1 MTSCHGGAPRALGPC
16 DATVALAGNPNVGK
30 SSLFNALTGSQALV
44 ANYPGKT
51 VELQW
56 GVAETGGRR
65 IAVVDLPGCY
75 DLEGASE
82 DQRLAADVLHGDG
95 VDAVVL
101 VVDAG
106 NLARN
111 LFLALQVIARGTPA
125 VVALNLVDQA
135 EAAGKV
141 VDPEALSRELGVPV
155 VRTVAS
161 RGEGAGQV

>member
-1 MTSCHGGAPRALGPC
+1 MSVPLADAGSPSSCRWGTRGTPSGTRSPGTCWSGGVRMTSCHGGAPRALGPC
-16 DATVALAGNPNVGK
+16 DAPVALAGDPN
-30 SSLFNALTGSQALV
+30 
-44 ANYPGKT
+44 
-51 VELQW
+51 
-56 GVAETGGRR
+56 
-65 IAVVDLPGCY
+65 
-75 DLEGASE
+75 
-82 DQRLAADVLHGDG
+82 G

-161 RGEGAGQV
+161 RGEGAGQVLTAAVAALG